1 MENVFVMAGIPKIMQ
16 GMLEG
21 AKIYL
26 SGGEPIRSESV
37 DVFLPES
44 SIAEKL
50 SNLQNEFKD
59 VEIGSYPFVKDGKYG
74 TSLVMRSSDNVKLSD
89 CKSQMELMISK
100 LV

>member
-1 MENVFVMAGIPKIMQ
+1 MK
-16 GMLEG
+16 
-21 AKIYL
+21 
-26 SGGEPIRSESV
+26 SETV

-44 SIAEKL
+44 FIAEDL
-50 SNLQNEFKD
+50 SNLQDKFND

-74 TSLVMRSSDNVKLSD
+74 TSLVMRSSDKQKLSD

>member
-1 MENVFVMAGIPKIMQ
+1 
-16 GMLEG
+16 MLEG
-21 AKIYL
+21 AKIHL
-26 SGGEPIRSESV
+26 SGGEPIRSVSV

-50 SNLQNEFKD
+50 SNLQNKFKD